1 MNTSVESI
9 SKILEQHD
17 FERNGNEVLYNGFNG
32 KQLDCKIFM
41 GPTYYQRLKHMVEDK
56 IHSRS
61 TGPMVLLTRQPAEGR
76 ARDGGLR
83 FGEMERDCMIAH
95 GSLQFLKERIIDV
108 SDNYRVFTCNVCG
121 LFGSVNPDKE
131 IFKCGN
137 CKNYIDFSEIRIPYA
152 CKLLIQE
159 LESMCIAPRIKVK

>member
-1 MNTSVESI
+1 
-9 SKILEQHD
+9 
-17 FERNGNEVLYNGFNG
+17 
-32 KQLDCKIFM
+32 
-41 GPTYYQRLKHMVEDK
+41 
-56 IHSRS
+56 
-61 TGPMVLLTRQPAEGR
+61 MVLLTRQPAEGR

-108 SDNYRVFTCNVCG
+108 SDNYRVFTCNKCG

-131 IFKCGN
+131 IFKCSN